1 MKAVGT
7 VSDILARKGRV
18 VWTIAP
24 NAAVYDALAVMAERN
39 VGALLVL
46 EGDRLV
52 GLMSERDYARKIVLL
67 GKTSKRTRVREIMS
81 EQLVCV
87 ACGSTVE
94 ECMRLM
100 TDKRIR
106 HLPVVEGDRVEGII
120 SIGDLVNWIIP
131 AQESII
137 DQLEGYIAGQYP
149 S

>member
-7 VSDILARKGRV
+7 VSDILARKGKA

-24 NAAVYDALAVMAERN
+24 NAAVYEALAVMAERN

-46 EGDRLV
+46 EGDQLV

-106 HLPVVEGDRVEGII
+106 HLPVKEGDRVEGII

>member
-1 MKAVGT
+1 MKATGT
-7 VSDILARKGRV
+7 VSDIIARKGGA
-18 VWTIAP
+18 VWAVSPDT
-24 NAAVYDALAVMAERN
+24 AVYDALAMMAEKN

-46 EGDRLV
+46 DGERLM
-52 GLMSERDYARKIVLL
+52 GLMSERDYARKIVLS

-87 ACGSTVE
+87 TARSTVE

-106 HLPVVEGDRVEGII
+106 HLPVKEGDQVLGIV
-120 SIGDLVNWIIP
+120 SIGDLVNWIIL

-149 S
+149 T

>member
-1 MKAVGT
+1 MKATGT
-7 VSDILARKGRV
+7 VSDIIARKGGA
-18 VWTIAP
+18 VWAVSPDT
-24 NAAVYDALAVMAERN
+24 AVYDALAMMAEKN

-46 EGDRLV
+46 DGERLM

-87 ACGSTVE
+87 TPRSTVE

-106 HLPVVEGDRVEGII
+106 HLPVKEGDQVLGIV
-120 SIGDLVNWIIP
+120 SIGDLVNWIIL

-149 S
+149 T